1 MSGKKVRGIPRE
13 ILLEMYR
20 TMVTIRTFETKEAQ
34 VYRQGLQDGFV
45 HLYLGEEAIAT
56 GVCAVLRKDDYIT
69 STHRGHGHLIARGG
83 DVKKMMAELFGRE
96 TGYCKGKGGSLHIAD
111 FDLGML
117 GANGIVGGGI
127 PIATGA
133 GLSAKKRKTD
143 QVTACFF
150 GDGATNQGTFHES
163 LNMASIWKLPVIYV
177 CENNG
182 YGVTTSIYKV
192 SNVADDLS
200 VRAKAYGIP
209 GIKIDG
215 NDVLEVYS
223 TAAEAVAKARR
234 GEGPTFMVCTTCR
247 HSGHY
252 EGEMESAP
260 SYRTESEMDECKK
273 RDPIP
278 RYRRY
283 LISEEGIPEKELDEI
298 DDEVSDQIEEAV
310 RFAQESPRPMP
321 ESAIE
326 DLFTY

>member
-1 MSGKKVRGIPRE
+1 MTAQKTHKPTKAKM
-13 ILLEMYR
+13 LQMYR
-20 TMVTIRTFETKEAQ
+20 TMVMIRTFESKEAYI
-34 VYRQGLQDGFV
+34 YRQGLQPGFV

-56 GVCAVLRKDDYIT
+56 GVCATLRKDDFIT

-83 DVKKMMAELFGRE
+83 DVKKMMAELFGKQ
-96 TGYCKGKGGSLHIAD
+96 TGYCNGKGGSLHIAD

-133 GLSAKKRKTD
+133 GLSAKKRHTD

-182 YGVTTSIYKV
+182 YGVTTSIHKA

-200 VRAKAYGIP
+200 VRAKAYGIS
-209 GIKIDG
+209 GCKIDG
-215 NDVLEVYS
+215 NNVLEVYDAAC
-223 TAAEAVAKARR
+223 TAAARAR
-234 GEGPTFMVCTTCR
+234 KGEGPTLMVCTTCR

-260 SYRTESEMDECKK
+260 AYRSAKQMDECKK

-278 RYRRY
+278 RFRSY
-283 LISEEGIPEKELDEI
+283 LIEEENTSETVIEDI
-298 DDEVSDQIEEAV
+298 DNEVNEMIEEAV
-310 RFAQESPRPMP
+310 RYAQDSPSPIP
-321 ESAIE
+321 ESAAE
-326 DLFTY
+326 DLFA

>member
-1 MSGKKVRGIPRE
+1 MTAQKTHKPKNE
-13 ILLEMYR
+13 KMLQMYR
-20 TMVTIRTFETKEAQ
+20 TMVMIRTFESKEANI
-34 VYRQGLQDGFV
+34 YRQGLQPGFV

-56 GVCAVLRKDDYIT
+56 GVCAALRKDDFIT

-83 DVKKMMAELFGRE
+83 DVKKMMAELFGKG

-133 GLSAKKRKTD
+133 GLSAIKRHTD

-163 LNMASIWKLPVIYV
+163 LNMASTWKLPVIYV

-182 YGVTTSIYKV
+182 YGVTTSIHKA

-200 VRAKAYGIP
+200 VRAKAYGMP
-209 GIKIDG
+209 GFKIDG
-215 NDVLEVYS
+215 NNVLEVYD
-223 TAAEAVAKARR
+223 TACAAVARARK
-234 GEGPTFMVCTTCR
+234 GEGPTLMVCTTCR
-247 HSGHY
+247 YSGHY

-260 SYRTESEMDECKK
+260 AYRTTKEIDECKK

-278 RYRRY
+278 KFRAY
-283 LISEEGIPEKELDEI
+283 LIEEEDTPATVIEEI
-298 DDEVSDQIEEAV
+298 DNEVTEMIEEAV
-310 RFAQESPRPMP
+310 RYAQDSPSPNP
-321 ESAIE
+321 ESAAE
-326 DLFTY
+326 DLFA

>member
-1 MSGKKVRGIPRE
+1 MTASTTYKLDKE
-13 ILLEMYR
+13 KMLQMYR
-20 TMVTIRTFETKEAQ
+20 TMVIIRTFESKEASI
-34 VYRQGLQDGFV
+34 YRQGLQPGFV

-56 GVCAVLRKDDYIT
+56 GVCAALRQDDFIT

-83 DVKKMMAELFGRE
+83 DVKKMMAELFGKA
-96 TGYCKGKGGSLHIAD
+96 TGYCRGKGGSLHIAD
-111 FDLGML
+111 FELGML

-133 GLSAKKRKTD
+133 GLSAKKRHTD

-150 GDGATNQGTFHES
+150 GDGATNQGTFHEAI
-163 LNMASIWKLPVIYV
+163 NMASTWKLPVVYV

-182 YGVTTSIYKV
+182 YGVTTSIYKA

-209 GIKIDG
+209 GFKIDG
-215 NDVLEVYS
+215 NDVLEVYN
-223 TAAEAVAKARR
+223 TALTAVDRARK
-234 GEGPTFMVCTTCR
+234 GEGPTLMVCTTCR

-260 SYRTESEMDECKK
+260 AYRSTKEMEECKK

-278 RYRRY
+278 RFRNY
-283 LISEEGIPEKELDEI
+283 LTETEGISAKVLAEI
-298 DDEVSDQIEEAV
+298 DDEVKELIEQAV
-310 RFAQESPRPMP
+310 LFAQDSPSPRP
-321 ESAIE
+321 ESATE
-326 DLFTY
+326 GLFA

>member
-1 MSGKKVRGIPRE
+1 MILATDLLPRE
-13 ILLEMYR
+13 QLLQMYR
-20 TMVTIRTFETKEAQ
+20 TMVTIRIFETREVQ
-34 VYRQGLQDGFV
+34 VYRQGLQPGFV
-45 HLYLGEEAIAT
+45 HVYLGEEAVAT
-56 GVCAVLRKDDYIT
+56 GVCAALRKDDFIT

-83 DVKKMMAELFGRE
+83 DVRRMMAELFGRA

-133 GLSAKKRKTD
+133 GLSAKKRHTD
-143 QVTACFF
+143 QVVACFF
-150 GDGATNQGTFHES
+150 GDGATNQGTFHEAI
-163 LNMASIWKLPVIYV
+163 NMASIWKLPVIYV

-182 YGVTTSIYKV
+182 YGVTASIYKT

-215 NDVLEVYS
+215 NDVLAVRQ
-223 TAAEAVAKARR
+223 TALAAVDRARKK
-234 GEGPTFMVCTTCR
+234 EGPTLMVCQTCR

-252 EGEMESAP
+252 VGEMETAP
-260 SYRTESEMDECKK
+260 AYRSVAELEECGR

-283 LISEEGIPEKELDEI
+283 LTESGGVAEAELTRIDEEVAAL
-298 DDEVSDQIEEAV
+298 IEEAIE
-310 RFAQESPRPMP
+310 FAQASPRPQP
-321 ESAIE
+321 ESAAE
-326 DLFTY
+326 DLYA